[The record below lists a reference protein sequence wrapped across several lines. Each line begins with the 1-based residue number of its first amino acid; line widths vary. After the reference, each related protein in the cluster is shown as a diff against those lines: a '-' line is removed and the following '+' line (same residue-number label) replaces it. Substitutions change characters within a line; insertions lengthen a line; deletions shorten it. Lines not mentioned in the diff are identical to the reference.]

1 MKKQGKLLF
10 ATSLLISCFSL
21 GAISHTMVKAN
32 NFNPIL
38 AGDELTKLNLINYT
52 NKISLDGEIA
62 SFERN
67 GYTFYFNFKNVGRE
81 DGKLVVYK
89 GGYIRNITA
98 INGVSAIEVEAN
110 NALIIRSGTGDA
122 TKVNKIHEVKNAL
135 TGTYEVEGDTHF
147 MFVADEDT
155 IINKLQFNFECTYDG
170 LITTTETANNFGWDL
185 KGTGTQQ
192 DPYLIETIEDWAVF
206 AGAANN
212 EDHYFEGEYVKLMS
226 DLTLTTTSY
235 SLERF
240 RGTFLGEGHT
250 LTFSNWSFGGQTRG
264 LFHIADYTSAIYDL
278 NTAGSITFTFNGDA
292 HGGPIAGIA
301 RGVIQNCTNRATITS
316 TVGKMVAGIAGKLEH
331 NTCFVLNCTNYADVS
346 GSYQVGGITGRVPY
360 ISDAD
365 KTGPTITGCKNYG
378 NITAHVNGEARVGG
392 IAGYVAACLTVSDC
406 ENYGDVTGVKF
417 IGGIVGR
424 LNGVINNCYNEGYIS
439 SNKTNTGGINA
450 GGIAGYA
457 AGYAGGAC
465 VIKNSTNVGD
475 IEVNGTLQSNDYGG
489 IVGFVDTDGVTIDNC
504 HNEGNVGNNFAIS
517 VGGILG
523 TWNSITASSYIR
535 NCTNKGNVTTT
546 RKGGGILGSTSPAK
560 ASQYGVVISHCI
572 NEGTIKSVYISA
584 NPANDP
590 LASGQACIGGIV
602 GYICT
607 ELKEPMTGI
616 VSNVYKVTNYLIDMA
631 DGELVSTATNY
642 ELDGVDTASV
652 YDCVNYGDIIGE
664 TGCGGGI
671 AGAVTYNGSY
681 KKAVFKYCYSI
692 EANLWKLDM
701 TSIHVGV
708 SGFGDGWSSGKV
720 KNCHIFGSS
729 GEDPTKF
736 GCSNLGFTYEGR
748 TA

>member
-1 MKKQGKLLF
+1 
-10 ATSLLISCFSL
+10 
-21 GAISHTMVKAN
+21 
-32 NFNPIL
+32 
-38 AGDELTKLNLINYT
+38 
-52 NKISLDGEIA
+52 
-62 SFERN
+62 
-67 GYTFYFNFKNVGRE
+67 
-81 DGKLVVYK
+81 
-89 GGYIRNITA
+89 
-98 INGVSAIEVEAN
+98 
-110 NALIIRSGTGDA
+110 
-122 TKVNKIHEVKNAL
+122 
-135 TGTYEVEGDTHF
+135 
-147 MFVADEDT
+147 
-155 IINKLQFNFECTYDG
+155 
-170 LITTTETANNFGWDL
+170 
-185 KGTGTQQ
+185 
-192 DPYLIETIEDWAVF
+192 
-206 AGAANN
+206 
-212 EDHYFEGEYVKLMS
+212 MS

-250 LTFSNWSFGGQTRG
+250 LTFPNWSFGGQTRG

-278 NTAGSITFTFNGDA
+278 NTAGSIKFTFNGDA

-392 IAGYVAACLTVSDC
+392 IAGYVASYLTVSDC

-424 LNGVINNCYNEGYIS
+424 LNGIVNNCYNEGYIS

-457 AGYAGGAC
+457 AGYAGGKC
-465 VIKNSTNVGD
+465 IISNSTNIGD
-475 IEVNGTLQSNDYGG
+475 IEVNGTLQSNDYAG
-489 IVGFVDTDGVTIDNC
+489 IVGCVDTDGVTIENC
-504 HNEGNVGNNFAIS
+504 HNEGDVGNNYAIS

-523 TWNSITASSYIR
+523 TCNVDTTSSYIR
-535 NCTNKGNVTTT
+535 NCTNKGNITTT
-546 RKGGGILGSTSPAK
+546 RKGGGILGSTFTSNGK
-560 ASQYGVVISHCI
+560 TSQYGVVIAHCI
-572 NEGTIKSVYISA
+572 NEGNIKSVYIPA
-584 NPANDP
+584 NPGKDP
-590 LASGQACIGGIV
+590 YASGQACIGGIV
-602 GYICT
+602 GYIHT
-607 ELKEPMTGI
+607 EFKEPMTGA
-616 VSNVYKVTNYLIDMA
+616 VSNVYKVTNYVIDIA
-631 DGELVSTATNY
+631 DGELVSSATNY

-681 KKAVFKYCYSI
+681 KKPVFKYCYSI
-692 EANLWKLDM
+692 GAQLFKLDM
-701 TSIHVGV
+701 TSIHGGTT
-708 SGFGDGWSSGKV
+708 GFGDAYSSGKE

-729 GEDPTKF
+729 GNPADF